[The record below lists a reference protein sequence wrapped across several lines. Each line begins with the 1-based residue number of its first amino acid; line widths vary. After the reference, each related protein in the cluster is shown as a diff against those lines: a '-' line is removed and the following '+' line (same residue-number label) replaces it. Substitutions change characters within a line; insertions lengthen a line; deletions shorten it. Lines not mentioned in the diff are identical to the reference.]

1 MAELHQ
7 IRRNHAIKRAKPN
20 DDKVWFSTDTGTPP
34 TDRSGDQPAESK

>member
-34 TDRSGDQPAESK
+34 LTGPETNLQKAN